1 MHKTVTVRDIWE
13 YFGYRQIVGDDDS
26 LNREIKEAN
35 TNRPG
40 LELSGYLDDHVTKR
54 IVVIGEKEM
63 NYIRTMDEQS
73 QRKVFDY
80 LTGDQIPMILISR
93 DMDCPPILGE
103 IAYQKNFPVFS
114 SYAPTNSLVVEL
126 VSFLEEFFAPI
137 ESVHGV
143 LMQVFG
149 RGVLIRGDS
158 GLGKSEIA
166 LELIKRGHIL
176 VADDRVDIYRVH
188 NSITGEA
195 PEILRNLL
203 EIRGVGIINVTS
215 MFGIASTTEK
225 SDIDYVIDLDKWS
238 DDTEYD
244 RLNLD
249 NDQQVVNF
257 FGVNIPRLIIPVSEG
272 RSVAV
277 IIEAA
282 VTNQILRS
290 RGIDSSNELEQRVID
305 LINRQ
310 KGEN

>member
-1 MHKTVTVRDIWE
+1 MHKTVTVRDVWE
-13 YFGYRQIVGDDDS
+13 YFGYRQIVGNDES
-26 LNREIKEAN
+26 LNREIRDAN

-40 LELSGYLDDHVTKR
+40 LELAGYLDEKASKR

-63 NYIRTMDEQS
+63 NYIHTMSEEA

-80 LTGDQIPMILISR
+80 LTGDPVPMILISR
-93 DMDCPPILGE
+93 DMDCPPILRE

-114 SYAPTNSLVVEL
+114 SYAPTNSLVVEI

-137 ESVHGV
+137 ESIHGV

-225 SDIDYVIDLDKWS
+225 SEIDYVIDLDRWS
-238 DDTEYD
+238 DEAEYD

-249 NDQQVVNF
+249 NEQQVESF
-257 FGVNIPRLIIPVSEG
+257 FGVNIPRLVIPVSEG
-272 RSVAV
+272 RSIAV
-277 IIEAA
+277 IIETA

-290 RGIDSSNELEQRVID
+290 RGVNSSNELEERVIE

>member
-13 YFGYRQIVGDDDS
+13 YFGYRQIVGNEES
-26 LNREIKEAN
+26 LNREIQEPN

-40 LELSGYLDDHVTKR
+40 LELSGYLDEHVNKR

-63 NYIRTMDEQS
+63 NYIHTMDEEE

-126 VSFLEEFFAPI
+126 VSFLEEFFAPV

-143 LMQVFG
+143 LLQVFG
-149 RGVLIRGDS
+149 RGVLIRGES

-176 VADDRVDIYRVH
+176 VADDRVDIYRIH

-195 PEILRNLL
+195 PEILKNLL

-225 SDIDYVIDLDKWS
+225 SDIDYVIDLEKWS
-238 DDTEYD
+238 DETEYD
-244 RLNLD
+244 RLNLE
-249 NDQQVVNF
+249 NDRQTETF
-257 FGVNIPRLIIPVSEG
+257 FGVSIPRLTIPVSEG
-272 RSVAV
+272 RSIAV

-305 LINRQ
+305 LINKQ
-310 KGEN
+310 KGDL